1 MDKWRSEVKTAFIVL
16 LINIFILSLNAET
29 CQSRTAPE
37 RLTTVAQQDS
47 DLPRQN
53 GAPTSCDCCV
63 FDEAP
68 PDLWQQAKIASDS
81 EPGERLTIKGVV
93 YESDGVTPAKDVLIY
108 LYHADAKGTYAKRG
122 DEDGG
127 GFASG
132 HGRNRGWVRTG
143 QGGEYEIDTIKP
155 APYAAAAEPAR
166 IQAIVRS
173 PSQKNC
179 YKIQDFVFKDD
190 PRLKEDFFIQNARY
204 YEKLGVTAQANYDGV
219 ELTKGQDGRWLGARD
234 IRLYEE
240 YDLPKAISGRAIGES
255 SPAFEPQHVGGPDK
269 GTRACPMCVYGNRQG
284 VLFWLNSDSDW
295 GNAKK
300 LAKFLDEESER
311 RGVAKFKSYLI
322 YTNPQGKPISEID
335 ETLTSFAKELN
346 LKHLAVTYVPSA
358 TDAKTTAL
366 NEINPSLGNTL
377 ILYKKR
383 KVFDKFL
390 DFEPSEK
397 NLRLLTGAVNRA
409 EGTVPLEIK
418 RKVHL
423 VPIQIASDLISI
435 MSKINGVERLVLV
448 DTGSPGPVQVSSSFA
463 ASFNPTE
470 RTNGRIRN
478 LVLGDYERKNVEFQI
493 SENRV
498 REVSKALGAPVDAIL
513 GWKFLAQNHFAI
525 DYQNRVIR
533 ISEAAFN
540 LGETKMQFN
549 FSIANG
555 IPIVEGLFGQ
565 DQAKLLVDTSSRASL
580 LSAHFGG
587 RSVEKSVNREVNIEG
602 YRIPTLWQSRDLS
615 VGRRASG
622 YDAVIGNNLLNKY
635 IVYFDTRNNF
645 LHFY

>member
-1 MDKWRSEVKTAFIVL
+1 MKTAFIVL

-29 CQSRTAPE
+29 CQSRTESLAKVEQP
-37 RLTTVAQQDS
+37 DS
-47 DLPRQN
+47 DSLRQN
-53 GAPTSCDCCV
+53 GATTSCDCCV

-68 PDLWQQAKIASDS
+68 PDLWRQAKIASDS

-93 YESDGVTPAKDVLIY
+93 YESDGITPARDVLIY

-127 GFASG
+127 GFASA
-132 HGRNRGWVRTG
+132 HGRNRGWVKTG

-155 APYAAAAEPAR
+155 APYEAAAEPAR

-190 PRLKEDFFIQNARY
+190 PLLKENFFIQNARY
-204 YEKLGVTAQANYDGV
+204 YENLGVTTEADYDGV
-219 ELTKGQDGRWLGARD
+219 ELKKGQDGRWLGIRD
-234 IRLYEE
+234 IRLYQE
-240 YDLPKAISGRAIGES
+240 YDLPKATSGRAIGES
-255 SPAFEPQHVGGPDK
+255 SPAFEPQHVWGPDK

-322 YTNPQGKPISEID
+322 YTNPLGKPTAEVEESLI
-335 ETLTSFAKELN
+335 SFAKELN
-346 LKHLAVTYVPSA
+346 LKHIAVTYVPSP

-377 ILYKKR
+377 ILYKRR
-383 KVFDKFL
+383 KVFDKFVN
-390 DFEPSEK
+390 FEPSEK

-409 EGTVPLEIK
+409 EGTVPIEIR

-423 VPIQIASDLISI
+423 VPIQITSDLILI
-435 MSKINGVERLVLV
+435 KSKINGRERMALV
-448 DTGSPGPVQVSSSFA
+448 DTGSPGPVQVSSSLA
-463 ASFNPTE
+463 ASLNPTE
-470 RTNGRIRN
+470 KTNGRIQK
-478 LVLGDYERKNVEFQI
+478 LVLGDYERKNVHF
-493 SENRV
+493 
-498 REVSKALGAPVDAIL
+498 EVSEQRFRELSKVLGVAIDAIL
-513 GWKFLAQNHFAI
+513 GWKFLAQNHFAV
-525 DYQNRVIR
+525 DYQNRVIH
-533 ISEAAFN
+533 ISEGAFD
-540 LGETKMQFN
+540 LGETKMQFD

-565 DQAKLLVDTSSRASL
+565 EQAKLLVDTSSPASML
-580 LSAHFGG
+580 NVHFGG
-587 RSVEKSVNREVNIEG
+587 PHDEKSVSREVNIEG
-602 YRIPTLWQSRDLS
+602 YRIPTLWQSRDIS

-622 YDAVIGNNLLNKY
+622 YDAVIGNNLLSKY